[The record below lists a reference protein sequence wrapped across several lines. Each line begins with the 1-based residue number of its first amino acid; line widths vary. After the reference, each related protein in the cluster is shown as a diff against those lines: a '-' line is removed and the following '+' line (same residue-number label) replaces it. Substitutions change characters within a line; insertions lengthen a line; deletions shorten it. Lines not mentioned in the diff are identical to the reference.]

1 MIPRIVHV
9 ASGRE
14 WRGGQRQVW
23 LLARALAGRG
33 LPQVVVTG
41 RATELARR
49 VCAAGVPVRPAAWR
63 LGLDPRVL
71 WPILREARHPHSV
84 LHAHDAHAVTLAGLV
99 SQLTGTP
106 LVVTRR
112 VDFPLRRRGYWAR
125 AQRIIAISNAVATM
139 LQRDGIPPERISV
152 VHSGISL
159 ESIAAVTRL
168 GIRGRLG
175 LPPKARVAV
184 NVAALVPHKDH
195 ATLIAAAGRLGQRFP
210 DLHWV
215 IAGEGKLRPALEQ
228 MVFAAGLGPRVHL
241 VGHID
246 DPVRL
251 IADADLFVMSSREEG
266 LGTSV
271 LDAMALGIPVASTA
285 AGGLPEMLGNGA
297 GLVVSTGDGAAL
309 AGAVE
314 RILDDAALCA
324 RLAERG
330 RAAVLR
336 FTDARMADELVSV
349 YRSCIHSL
357 DGS

>member
-1 MIPRIVHV
+1 MTPRIVHV

-23 LLARALAGRG
+23 LLARALASRGLKQVVITGRG
-33 LPQVVVTG
+33 
-41 RATELARR
+41 TELARR
-49 VCAAGVPVRPAAWR
+49 VRAAGVRVRPAAWG

-71 WPILREARHPHSV
+71 WPILREARRPHSV

-125 AQRIIAISNAVATM
+125 AQHVVAISDAVAAI
-139 LQRDGIPPERISV
+139 LERDGIPRDRITV

-159 ESIAAVTRL
+159 ESVAAVTPL

-175 LPPKARVAV
+175 LPPKARIAA

-195 ATLIAAAGRLGQRFP
+195 ATLIAAAERLVHRFP

-215 IAGEGKLRPALEQ
+215 IAGEGGLRPALED
-228 MVFAAGLGPRVHL
+228 MVSAAGLGARVHL

-246 DPVRL
+246 DPLRL
-251 IADADLFVMSSREEG
+251 IADADLFVMSSRQEG

-271 LDAMALGIPVASTA
+271 LDAMALGIPVASTG

-297 GLVVSTGDGAAL
+297 GLVVSAGDGAAL

-314 RILDDAALCA
+314 QILDDSGLRA

-330 RAAVLR
+330 RAEVRR
-336 FTDARMADELVSV
+336 FTDARMADELGSV

>member
-1 MIPRIVHV
+1 MTPRIVHV

-23 LLARALAGRG
+23 LLARALARMDVKQVVITGRG
-33 LPQVVVTG
+33 
-41 RATELARR
+41 TELARR
-49 VCAAGVPVRPAAWR
+49 VRAAGVRVRPTTWR
-63 LGLDPRVL
+63 VGLDPRVL
-71 WPILREARHPHSV
+71 WPILREARRPHTI
-84 LHAHDAHAVTLAGLV
+84 LHAHDAHAVTLAGLI
-99 SQLTGTP
+99 SQVTGTP

-125 AQRIIAISNAVATM
+125 AQRVIAISDAVAAM
-139 LQRDGIPPERISV
+139 LQRDGIPPERITV

-159 ESIAAVTRL
+159 ESVAAVTRL

-175 LPPKARVAV
+175 LPPRARVAA

-195 ATLIAAAGRLGQRFP
+195 ATLIAAAGHLVQRFP

-215 IAGEGKLRPALEQ
+215 IAGEGELRPALDQ
-228 MVFAAGLGPRVHL
+228 MVAAAGLGAQVHL
-241 VGHID
+241 VGHLD
-246 DPVRL
+246 DPARL

-271 LDAMALGIPVASTA
+271 LDAMALGIPVASTG

-297 GLVVSTGDGAAL
+297 GLVVPAGDGAAL
-309 AGAVE
+309 ADAVA
-314 RILDDAALCA
+314 RILEDSGLRA
-324 RLAERG
+324 RLSERG
-330 RAAVLR
+330 RAEVRR
-336 FTDARMADELVSV
+336 FTDVRMADQLGSV

>member
-1 MIPRIVHV
+1 MKPRIVHV

-23 LLARALAGRG
+23 LLARALARMDMK
-33 LPQVVVTG
+33 QVVVTG
-41 RATELARR
+41 RGTELARR
-49 VCAAGVPVRPAAWR
+49 VRAAGVRVRPAAWR

-71 WPILREARHPHSV
+71 WPILREARRPHTV
-84 LHAHDAHAVTLAGLV
+84 LHAHDAHAVTLAGLI

-125 AQRIIAISNAVATM
+125 AQHVIAISDAVAAM
-139 LQRDGIPPERISV
+139 LRRDGIPPDRISV

-159 ESIAAVTRL
+159 ESVAAVTPF

-175 LPPKARVAV
+175 LRPEARIAA

-195 ATLIAAAGRLGQRFP
+195 ATLIAAAEHLVQRFP

-215 IAGEGKLRPALEQ
+215 IAGEGGLRPDLEQ
-228 MVFAAGLGPRVHL
+228 MVSAAGLGGHVHL

-271 LDAMALGIPVASTA
+271 LDALALGIPVASTG

-297 GLVVSTGDGAAL
+297 GLVVSPGDGAAL
-309 AGAVE
+309 AEAAA
-314 RILDDAALCA
+314 RILEDSALRA
-324 RLAERG
+324 RLSARG
-330 RAAVLR
+330 RAEVLR
-336 FTDARMADELVSV
+336 FTDARMADQLGSV